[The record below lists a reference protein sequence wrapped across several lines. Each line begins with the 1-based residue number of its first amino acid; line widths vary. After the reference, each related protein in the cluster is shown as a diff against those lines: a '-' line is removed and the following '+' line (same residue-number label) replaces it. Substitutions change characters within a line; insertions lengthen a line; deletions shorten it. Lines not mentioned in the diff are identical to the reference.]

1 MSNDLILLANRL
13 AQSLYDS
20 SMLSS
25 AELKLLKLVNI
36 AVPKVTDRN
45 TFLKS
50 KKFTDYL
57 KDKALVIATHAF
69 QIFYNLVQHNAAA
82 ADTPTYLSHI
92 GFPSTQSV
100 PSSQITYPVRY
111 LVAFGNNS
119 SLVKNVMRS
128 RWWLT

>member
-1 MSNDLILLANRL
+1 MSNDLIYLANRL
-13 AQSLYDS
+13 SQSLYDS
-20 SMLSS
+20 SMLSPS
-25 AELKLLKLVNI
+25 ELKLLKLVNI

-69 QIFYNLVQHNAAA
+69 QIVYNLVQHNAAA
-82 ADTPTYLSHI
+82 ADNPTYLSYI
-92 GFPSTQSV
+92 GFQSTQSV
-100 PSSQITYPVRY
+100 PNIQITYPVRY

-119 SLVKNVMRS
+119 LLVKNVLRS